1 MALSDQGGRK
11 KREAAERAAAE
22 RARAE
27 EAKKLAEAQALAL
40 AREKAAKEEAD
51 AAMAAATDEASRARA
66 EAMAAA
72 AAAEKAKMEE
82 MERDAQR
89 QFELEQVRER
99 REERGERLT
108 TAAVLWCSAACC
120 LLPRASCLVP
130 PLLRSSLIN
139 RVDPPRPTCHRLWP
153 ATLSLSLLRP
163 TPQAIANAD
172 REAKRLAAENEKL
185 LQAKTTLTSKV
196 GNLESMLE
204 TADRKMRE
212 SLLLA
217 EKAKREVGE
226 SKAQAKQARAGGG
239 DGGPHT
245 RTHARTPHTGRK
257 ARTRARQCPPDFVQ
271 ASRSPR
277 RPLSRS
283 LALSVARGADQV
295 PGEGQEASER
305 HLDGIDRR
313 GAQG

>member
-99 REERGERLT
+99 RVESDSPQQPCFG
-108 TAAVLWCSAACC
+108 AARPVACC
-120 LLPRASCLVP
+120 LVPRASAAPQLTYQP
-130 PLLRSSLIN
+130 S
-139 RVDPPRPTCHRLWP
+139 RPTPPHLP
-153 ATLSLSLLRP
+153 PSLTPTLSLSLLRP

-313 GAQG
+313 GA